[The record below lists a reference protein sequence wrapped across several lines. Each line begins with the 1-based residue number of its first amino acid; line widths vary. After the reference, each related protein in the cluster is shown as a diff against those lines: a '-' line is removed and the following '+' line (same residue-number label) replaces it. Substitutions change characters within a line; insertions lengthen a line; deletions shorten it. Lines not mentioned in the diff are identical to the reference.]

1 MVLLGAEVRESQGL
15 PGDVLA
21 NGSGKS
27 FGSGTN
33 SR

>member
-1 MVLLGAEVRESQGL
+1 MVLLGAELRESLGL
-15 PGDVLA
+15 SGDVLA

-27 FGSGTN
+27 FGSGTS